1 MCDMRISC
9 VITDDEPIARR
20 GLENYVARIPFLELA
35 GVCEDA
41 IQLNTFLQ
49 DHPVDLLFLDIEMP
63 FLTGIELLKVSR
75 NMPKVILTTAYEHY
89 ALQGFELDV
98 LDYLLKPISFDR
110 FLKSANKAAEYF
122 ESRAGAA
129 PGYIFIK
136 SEGRFEKIILSDIIY
151 IEALENYIA
160 ISTKEKKWLTHIT
173 LKAVLDQLPQNF
185 LQTHKSWVVN
195 MAHINAVDANFVSC
209 GGKMIPL
216 SKQHRDLLM
225 RKLVE
230 GNMLK
235 R

>member
-1 MCDMRISC
+1 MRISC

-20 GLENYVARIPFLELA
+20 GLENYVGRIPFLQLA

-41 IQLNTFLQ
+41 IQLNSFLQ
-49 DHPVDLLFLDIEMP
+49 DHSVDLLFLDIEMP
-63 FLTGIELLKVSR
+63 FLTGIEWLKTGK
-75 NMPKVILTTAYEHY
+75 NMPRVILTTAYEHY

-122 ESRAGAA
+122 DSRSAA
-129 PGYIFIK
+129 VAGYIFIK
-136 SEGRFEKIILSDIIY
+136 SEGRFEKIVLNDIVY

-173 LKAVLDQLPQNF
+173 LKSVQDQLPGNF

-195 MAHINAVDANFVSC
+195 MEHIKAVDTNSVFCAD
-209 GGKMIPL
+209 KMIPL

-225 RKLVE
+225 KKLVE
-230 GNMLK
+230 GNILK

>member
-1 MCDMRISC
+1 MGDMRISC

-129 PGYIFIK
+129 QGYIFIK

>member
-1 MCDMRISC
+1 MKISC

-35 GVCEDA
+35 AVCEDA
-41 IQLNTFLQ
+41 IQLNSFLQ
-49 DHPVDLLFLDIEMP
+49 DRSVDLVFLDIEMP
-63 FLTGIELLKVSR
+63 FLTGIDFLKSAR
-75 NMPKVILTTAYEHY
+75 IMPKVILTTAYENY

-122 ESRAGAA
+122 EGRAVVA

-136 SEGRFEKIILSDIIY
+136 CEGRLEKVILSDILY
-151 IEALENYIA
+151 IEALENYIS

-173 LKAVLDQLPQNF
+173 LKAVLDQLPPHF
-185 LQTHKSWVVN
+185 MQTHKSWVVN
-195 MAHINAVDANFVSC
+195 TATVSAVDPNFVFC

-216 SKQHRDLLM
+216 SKQHREVLM
-225 RKLVE
+225 KKLVD
-230 GNMLK
+230 GNILK